1 MASCTKRASA
11 PPASRS
17 ASSCARPSSVS
28 TSGSHWTATSSA
40 KSKRTSPKRWSV
52 IVILPSMF
60 WAMAR
65 SSACL
70 ISCRLVV
77 ERRCD
82 PQLVGTGVR
91 EAHGAVGA
99 CDAARLEHVQQ
110 AGGRLNLAVGAV
122 QFLWVVVRDDRGQP
136 VAQRLVEQRLGA
148 VNARLAGQSPRA
160 HRVLARTRILDRLTG
175 HGRTCL
181 HRAATGGSAAR
192 PAQPMRARSPARSVA
207 SPIPRHGATIR
218 PTRGVAGSSGKSM
231 SNPTCSAVATAA
243 SCPTVGLPRPA
254 SSAATTGCETSRRA
268 ASSACVSPTAS
279 RAARMRW
286 PASWA

>member
-1 MASCTKRASA
+1 
-11 PPASRS
+11 
-17 ASSCARPSSVS
+17 VS

-122 QFLWVVVRDDRGQP
+122 QFLWVSCATIAANPLLSAWSNSASAPSTPGS
-136 VAQRLVEQRLGA
+136 
-148 VNARLAGQSPRA
+148 LASRHVHTA
-160 HRVLARTRILDRLTG
+160 YW
-175 HGRTCL
+175 
-181 HRAATGGSAAR
+181 
-192 PAQPMRARSPARSVA
+192 RAR
-207 SPIPRHGATIR
+207 
-218 PTRGVAGSSGKSM
+218 GSSIG
-231 SNPTCSAVATAA
+231 
-243 SCPTVGLPRPA
+243 
-254 SSAATTGCETSRRA
+254 
-268 ASSACVSPTAS
+268 
-279 RAARMRW
+279 
-286 PASWA
+286 